1 MEKIFSFFKN
11 KYTRLGFSILS
22 PLYPI
27 FLICVGW
34 LSFGYSLEPTSP
46 IPLFLLY
53 VLVNFIFGGL
63 FFYTRKQILT
73 RFSVCISPLILFL
86 ILMLSFGE
94 WYLIIPPVAVCF
106 VVFLASGAGETLKTV
121 LGTLYL
127 MMFVVGAFVYLTM
140 LSFNLTPKLLLQDL
154 VFGNYCDVSNR
165 SNEYVYSENG
175 TYRLVQY
182 IDDAGDERKATS
194 FYVEETAED
203 IHLWYL
209 NCYKTIDS
217 LKVLVTMHREEVEYS
232 WLSDTEL
239 YIDEREKNI
248 PELFEKAR
256 MPEEEED
263 EDGESAAGVK
273 KPIVFE
279 TISAESETE
288 TAEPEES
295 AE

>member
-11 KYTRLGFSILS
+11 KYTRLGFSILA

-27 FLICVGW
+27 FLIYVGW
-34 LSFGYSLEPTSP
+34 LSFGYSLEPTAP

-53 VLVNFIFGGL
+53 VLINFIFGGL

-140 LSFNLTPKLLLQDL
+140 LSFNLTPRLLLQDL
-154 VFGNYCDVSNR
+154 IFGNYCDISDR
-165 SNEYVYSENG
+165 SNEYLYSTDG

-182 IDDAGDERKATS
+182 VDDAGDERKATS

-209 NCYKTIDS
+209 DCYRTIDS
-217 LKVLVTMHREEVEYS
+217 LKVLVTMHREDVEYH
-232 WLSDTEL
+232 WISDTKL

-248 PELFEKAR
+248 PELFELAR
-256 MPEEEED
+256 LPDEEED
-263 EDGESAAGVK
+263 EDGESTSTVK

-279 TISAESETE
+279 TEVSENDIE
-288 TAEPEES
+288 TAETGES

>member
-11 KYTRLGFSILS
+11 KYTRLGFSILA

-27 FLICVGW
+27 FLIYVGW
-34 LSFGYSLEPTSP
+34 LSFGYSLEPTAP

-53 VLVNFIFGGL
+53 VLINFIFGGL

-140 LSFNLTPKLLLQDL
+140 LSFNLTPRLLLQDL
-154 VFGNYCDVSNR
+154 IFGNYCDISDR
-165 SNEYVYSENG
+165 SSEYLYSTDG

-182 IDDAGDERKATS
+182 VDDAGDERKATS

-209 NCYKTIDS
+209 DCYRTIDS
-217 LKVLVTMHREEVEYS
+217 LKVLVTMHREDVEYH
-232 WLSDTEL
+232 WISDTKL

-248 PELFEKAR
+248 PELFELAR
-256 MPEEEED
+256 LPDEEED
-263 EDGESAAGVK
+263 EDGESTSTIK

-279 TISAESETE
+279 TEVSENDIE
-288 TAEPEES
+288 TAETGES

>member
-11 KYTRLGFSILS
+11 KYTRLGFSILA

-27 FLICVGW
+27 FLIYVGW
-34 LSFGYSLEPTSP
+34 LSFGYSLEPTAP

-140 LSFNLTPKLLLQDL
+140 LSFNLTPRLLLQDL
-154 VFGNYCDVSNR
+154 IFGNYCDISDR
-165 SNEYVYSENG
+165 SSEYLYSTDG

-182 IDDAGDERKATS
+182 VDDAGDERKATS

-209 NCYKTIDS
+209 DCYRTIDS
-217 LKVLVTMHREEVEYS
+217 LKVLVTMHREDVEYH
-232 WLSDTEL
+232 WISDTKL

-248 PELFEKAR
+248 PELFELAR
-256 MPEEEED
+256 LPDDEED
-263 EDGESAAGVK
+263 EDGESTSTVK

-279 TISAESETE
+279 TEVSENDIE
-288 TAEPEES
+288 TAETEES